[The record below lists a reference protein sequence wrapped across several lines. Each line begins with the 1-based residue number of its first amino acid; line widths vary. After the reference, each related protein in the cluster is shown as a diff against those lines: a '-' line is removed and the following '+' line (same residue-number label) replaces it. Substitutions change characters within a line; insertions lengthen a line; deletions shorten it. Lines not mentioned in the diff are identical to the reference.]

1 MRDFCLSQL
10 SVFLADFLFA
20 TTQIHVA
27 SVALPDEQSLASA
40 LMQVMLQLGV
50 ALGLAITT
58 VVNDSVASKDSI
70 AQGIIPDAGH
80 TNIPSSSY
88 LLGLR
93 AAQWTSAG
101 AGILALSL
109 TVAFLQPVKVLGHKR
124 TKRERQMIAELERED
139 GALSEDVEDKPSS
152 VGTLQ
157 ATDLEEKE
165 GIQDEPRK
173 SGHRGV

>member
-1 MRDFCLSQL
+1 
-10 SVFLADFLFA
+10 
-20 TTQIHVA
+20 
-27 SVALPDEQSLASA
+27 
-40 LMQVMLQLGV
+40 MQVMLQLGV

-80 TNIPSSSY
+80 TNIPASSY

-101 AGILALSL
+101 AGILALIL

-124 TKRERQMIAELERED
+124 TKRERQMEADLEKED
-139 GALSEDVEDKPSS
+139 GAISEDVEGKPSS
-152 VGTLQ
+152 IGTLQ
-157 ATDLEEKE
+157 ATDIEEKE
-165 GIQDEPRK
+165 GIQEESRK
-173 SGHRGV
+173 IGDRGV